1 MTTRPMIRNDD
12 TYLQLSDALTA
23 GLVVWA
29 NEKLQVEAGFRLP
42 VVYSP
47 ACHARHIAWK
57 SPVRSQDETGR
68 EWDVLMLSAM
78 ALHYNI
84 NDVGQAEI
92 DIESVPPGRQLPERG
107 ELRVVWLGD
116 EDDDPVVLIM
126 LPIETVRD
134 INQAAGLSCSS
145 QGVSHV

>member
-29 NEKLQVEAGFRLP
+29 NEKLQAEAGFRLP

-68 EWDVLMLSAM
+68 EWDVLMLSAF
-78 ALHYNI
+78 ALHHNL
-84 NDVGQAEI
+84 NDVGQAETG
-92 DIESVPPGRQLPERG
+92 IESVPPGGELPERG
-107 ELRVVWLGD
+107 DLRVVWLGD

-126 LPIETVRD
+126 LATETVRS
-134 INQAAGLSCSS
+134 INQSADSS
-145 QGVSHV
+145 RDKGGVSHV